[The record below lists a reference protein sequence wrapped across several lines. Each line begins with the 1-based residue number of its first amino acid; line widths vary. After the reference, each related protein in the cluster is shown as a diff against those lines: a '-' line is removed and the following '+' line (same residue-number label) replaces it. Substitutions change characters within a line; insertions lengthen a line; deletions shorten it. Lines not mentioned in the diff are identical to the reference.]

1 MNRATFHS
9 LTAAERSLV
18 LETEPPRL
26 LELDEDE
33 LLNLHDRVRRARK
46 KHLSLDRQQGAAR
59 VSAKGARGKAGLGG
73 PSRDAQ
79 KAEVF
84 EDALARVSSRL
95 AKVAREHAR
104 ALKAERLAAARGASR
119 PGSASSARG
128 SVSGSQT
135 ATRSRRPAPID
146 KKVASHTKAS
156 GKRRQAARDA
166 K

>member
-1 MNRATFHS
+1 MNRATFSS
-9 LTAAERSLV
+9 LTSAEQRLV

-33 LLNLHDRVRRARK
+33 LLDLHDRVRRARK
-46 KHLSLDRQQGAAR
+46 KHLGLDRRAGSAR
-59 VSAKGARGKAGLGG
+59 VGAKGARGKAGLGG

-84 EDALARVSSRL
+84 EDALARVSSRI
-95 AKVAREHAR
+95 AKVAREHAK
-104 ALKAERLAAARGASR
+104 ALKAERLAAARGESA
-119 PGSASSARG
+119 PGTPKARG
-128 SVSGSQT
+128 SKVASDTSS
-135 ATRSRRPAPID
+135 TRARRPAPID

-166 K
+166 R